1 LIQRIK
7 KMTRQSVNEA
17 QQALHALTGES
28 AIPGILHRLSC
39 RYATP
44 IYDATIA
51 QLEALTVAF
60 SGLSEASKQY
70 AADQQKLRSA
80 IVDGADL
87 PDRDMRHIVLPEW
100 IWVSPIDGGGG
111 EMLILADD
119 FEANLHVYVRGHE
132 G

>member
-1 LIQRIK
+1 
-7 KMTRQSVNEA
+7 MTRQSVNEA

-60 SGLSEASKQY
+60 SGLSVASRQY
-70 AADQQKLRSA
+70 ASDQKALRSA
-80 IVDGADL
+80 IVKGADL
-87 PDRDMRHIVLPEW
+87 PDRDMRQIVLPEW
-100 IWVSPIDGGGG
+100 IWITSIDCDN
-111 EMLILADD
+111 ESLILADD
-119 FEANLHVYVRGHE
+119 FEADKHVYVRGHHE
-132 G
+132 